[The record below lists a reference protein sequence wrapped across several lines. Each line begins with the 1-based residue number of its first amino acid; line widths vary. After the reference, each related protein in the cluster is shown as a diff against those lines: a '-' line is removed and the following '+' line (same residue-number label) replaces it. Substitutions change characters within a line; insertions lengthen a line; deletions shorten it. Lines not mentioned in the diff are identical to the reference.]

1 MDTSNTK
8 DVLEIQDVRL
18 SAHKGAHLSDSDGYT
33 DIGLSSE
40 EEAEDLDP
48 APQFRRKFDRPT
60 PPQPDPTPP
69 VPPQPQ
75 QPQPSTSADQAT
87 VTVPKEALQQV
98 HALLGQILQGQ
109 VPTGLGGVGG
119 AAGEDSSQMPPGSN
133 PFNVRRAKEGEKVCQ
148 VCQRKFWNTDTL
160 RRHQKTHTGAQRYT
174 CINPTVDCGRKLAS
188 KRSFDAHRLV
198 CGVEKTKFCPKQ
210 GCKKIFATADG
221 LKAHLS
227 THKKLSK
234 KKNSCPHC
242 SKSGFT
248 REKSLK
254 DHIRFVLPTPTRLAH
269 FPAQ

>member
-1 MDTSNTK
+1 M
-8 DVLEIQDVRL
+8 VEIQDVRL
-18 SAHKGAHLSDSDGYT
+18 SAHKGAHLSDSDAYT

-133 PFNVRRAKEGEKVCQ
+133 QFNVRRAKEGEKVCQ

-188 KRSFDAHRLV
+188 KRSFDVHRLV
-198 CGVEKTKFCPKQ
+198 CGVEKTKFCLKQ

-234 KKNSCPHC
+234 KNSCPHC
-242 SKSGFT
+242 IKSGFT